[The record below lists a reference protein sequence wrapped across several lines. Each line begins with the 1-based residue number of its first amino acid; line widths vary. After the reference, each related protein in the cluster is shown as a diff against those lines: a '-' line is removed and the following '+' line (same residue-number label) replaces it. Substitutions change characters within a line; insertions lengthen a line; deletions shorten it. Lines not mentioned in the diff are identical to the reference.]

1 LAAADDDPWDTEQQ
15 FTSWDQIT
23 LTHTPQNGRRT
34 YHPDPHTTRA
44 EHDRHHASTTTDD
57 TDSASST
64 TDGTDSASS
73 GPDNHDSDGAA
84 ADTEHG
90 RGSTAREHDHTD
102 ANSDGPT
109 TPWTPDP
116 DAPPPF

>member
-44 EHDRHHASTTTDD
+44 EHDRHHASSTTDD
-57 TDSASST
+57 TDS
-64 TDGTDSASS
+64 TDSVSS
-73 GPDNHDSDGAA
+73 GPDNHDSDSNG
-84 ADTEHG
+84 TG
-90 RGSTAREHDHTD
+90 GPTATP
-102 ANSDGPT
+102 NSDLPT
-109 TPWTPDP
+109 TPWTQDP